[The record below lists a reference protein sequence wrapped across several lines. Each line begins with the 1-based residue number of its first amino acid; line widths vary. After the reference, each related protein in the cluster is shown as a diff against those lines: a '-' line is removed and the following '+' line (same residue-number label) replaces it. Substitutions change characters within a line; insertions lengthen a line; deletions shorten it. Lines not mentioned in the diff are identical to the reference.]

1 MRPPRY
7 LRHRPASNPAIAVAH
22 AEILAV
28 EALERVDVL
37 DLLDREDVRVDT
49 GYAIGNRLALH
60 GRLAHDETAAIG
72 AEAVGGRVT
81 DGERRRGIGQPC
93 ADSPWQGVRTGA
105 RRLLDLPPG

>member
-7 LRHRPASNPAIAVAH
+7 LRHRPASNPAIAVAP

-49 GYAIGNRLALH
+49 GYAIGNRLAL
-60 GRLAHDETAAIG
+60 TAG
-72 AEAVGGRVT
+72 
-81 DGERRRGIGQPC
+81 
-93 ADSPWQGVRTGA
+93 
-105 RRLLDLPPG
+105 LPMTRPPR